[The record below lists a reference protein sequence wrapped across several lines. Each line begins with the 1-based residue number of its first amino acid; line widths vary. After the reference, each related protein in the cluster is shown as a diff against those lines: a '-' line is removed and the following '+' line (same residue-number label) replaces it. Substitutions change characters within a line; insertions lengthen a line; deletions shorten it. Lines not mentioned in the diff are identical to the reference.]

1 MGIFKQMTEKIK
13 NIIRKNKILLSLAKK
28 LIFIKNIPLKDFFNF
43 EKLWLFKK
51 VYPFTMVG
59 YARLSNVYELANM
72 VEKNKTEGVFAECGV
87 WKGGCAAVMAF
98 MAQKF
103 GSGRKIWLF
112 DSFEGLPEPTK
123 EDGEIASSY
132 ALNKTEGKLK
142 TIDKCVASLKDVEEV
157 FFKVLKLNKENII
170 ISKGWFQDTLPSA
183 KQKIGK
189 IAILRLDGDWYES
202 TKCCLDNLY
211 DNVIIGGYVV
221 LDDYGYWEGAKRALD
236 EFFVERKISPKLIK
250 IDDTGVYFRKP

>member
-1 MGIFKQMTEKIK
+1 MIQQLK
-13 NIIRKNKILLSLAKK
+13 NIIRKNEILFSFAKRLM
-28 LIFIKNIPLKDFFNF
+28 LIKSIPLKDFLNF

-51 VYPFTMVG
+51 TYPYTMVG
-59 YARLSNVYELANM
+59 YARLSNVYELASL
-72 VEKNKTEGVFAECGV
+72 VERNKISGAFVECGV
-87 WKGGCAAVMAF
+87 WRGGCIAVMAY

-112 DSFEGLPEPTK
+112 DSFEGLPEPTA
-123 EDGEIASSY
+123 EDGKIAKDY
-132 ALNKTEGKLK
+132 AQNKAEGKLE
-142 TIDKCVASLKDVEEV
+142 TINKCVGPLEDVKEIFFDILKINQNNVV
-157 FFKVLKLNKENII
+157 IK
-170 ISKGWFQDTLPSA
+170 KGWFQNSLPLT
-183 KQKIGK
+183 KQEIGK

-202 TKCCLDNLY
+202 TKVCLDNLY
-211 DNVIIGGYVV
+211 NNVIIGGYIV